1 MKKKVV
7 LLFTLLSVG
16 LFPAAVWAGSNAD
29 SLSYALERAVATTQL
44 SGARRK
50 GPNNEKLA
58 KQYRPALLQRFLK
71 YIKQESQSQYDKDIT
86 PGQIEMANQL
96 LKEIMAMGLPE
107 GSEMYKSEHHY
118 VFVNIPSNIA
128 WAVPVL
134 GFSAHYDVTPDSKA
148 EGINPQVITNY
159 QGGPIVLPQP
169 YKGETQVI
177 DPETAEGAYL
187 KTQIGKTVVTSDGS
201 TLLSADDKS
210 GVAILMTILQTI
222 ADNPNKPHG
231 QIQIILAP
239 NEDVGRAAEYVDE
252 TPYRPEIAYDFD
264 GETGGEVMIG
274 NFNAY
279 QYFCTFIGKGG
290 HQMHAA
296 TNGYRN
302 VEYPMSLFIEKVCS
316 IDPNNSLP
324 LPNYTSEKGYAEPH
338 HAIYNEEGN
347 YYKKTEDFRLRSFSE
362 AELQAWVKMADQAAQ
377 DIAKLCGVKAETK
390 LVCNYRNVAE
400 VAHPRTQE
408 VVRAAFAQAGVPI
421 NEVTVRAGTTASMFV
436 TKGLVGAYTIFTGQ
450 NNPHAPT
457 EWLSEE
463 DMFKAYIIGL
473 NIIDEVVKLGK

>member
-1 MKKKVV
+1 M
-7 LLFTLLSVG
+7 G
-16 LFPAAVWAGSNAD
+16 LFPGVVSAASHTD
-29 SLSYALERAVATTQL
+29 SLSYAIERAVAAAQL
-44 SGARRK
+44 SGTRK
-50 GPNNEKLA
+50 IGPSNEKLA
-58 KQYRPALLQRFLK
+58 KQYRSALLQRFLK
-71 YIKQESQSQYDKDIT
+71 YIKQDSQSQYDKDIT

-96 LKEIMAMGLPE
+96 LQEIRTMRLPE
-107 GSEMYKSEHHY
+107 GSEVYKSEHHY
-118 VFVNIPSNIA
+118 VFVNIPSNLSRP
-128 WAVPVL
+128 VPIL
-134 GFSAHYDVTPDSKA
+134 GFSAHYDVTPDTKA
-148 EGINPQVITNY
+148 TDIKPQVITNY

-169 YKGETQVI
+169 YKGEKQVI
-177 DPETAEGAYL
+177 DPETLEGAYL
-187 KTQIGKTVVTSDGS
+187 KTQIGKTIVTSDGS

-210 GVAILMTILQTI
+210 GVAILMTMLQTL
-222 ADNPNKPHG
+222 AENPTKPHG

-264 GETGGEVMIG
+264 GETGGEVMIA

-290 HQMHAA
+290 HQMYAA

-302 VEYPMSLFIEKVCS
+302 VEYPMSLFIERVCS
-316 IDPNNSLP
+316 IDPKNPLP
-324 LPNYTSEKGYAEPH
+324 LPNYTSEKGYVEPH
-338 HAIYNEEGN
+338 HAVYDEEGN

-362 AELQAWVKMADQAAQ
+362 AELQAWVKMADKTAQ
-377 DIAKLCGVKAETK
+377 EIAEMCGVKAETK

-400 VAHPRTQE
+400 VAHPKTQE
-408 VVRAAFAQAGVPI
+408 VIRAAFARAGVPI

-457 EWLSEE
+457 EWLSED
-463 DMFKAYIIGL
+463 DMFKGYIVGL